1 MVAEVRSDSAIDEF
15 ATNVGEWLLTQRFGS
30 IRPLAFRWYLWEPG
44 PDYGDA
50 EPHVV
55 IELVV
60 EEPPAPTNNVP
71 SRSRDDS
78 DWAKSL
84 LWPQA
89 DMDAVRTTASKYAGG
104 IGIPAGIAARWP
116 VDVHFFARSEAETCG
131 FASLDG

>member
-1 MVAEVRSDSAIDEF
+1 MVAEVRSDSAIAEF
-15 ATNVGEWLLTQRFGS
+15 ANGVGEWLLTQRFGS
-30 IRPLAFRWYLWEPG
+30 ITPLAFRHRMWEPG

-60 EEPPAPTNNVP
+60 EDPPAPANNVP
-71 SRSRDDS
+71 PLARDDGG
-78 DWAKSL
+78 WAKSL

-89 DMDAVRTTASKYAGG
+89 EMDAVRTTALKYAGG
-104 IGIPAGIAARWP
+104 IGIPEGIAARWP

>member
-1 MVAEVRSDSAIDEF
+1 MVTEVRSDRAIDEF

-30 IRPLAFRWYLWEPG
+30 ITPVAFRHRMWEPG

-60 EEPPAPTNNVP
+60 EDPPAPANNGTP
-71 SRSRDDS
+71 LSRDDGE
-78 DWAKSL
+78 WAKSL

-89 DMDAVRTTASKYAGG
+89 EMDAVRTTALEYARG
-104 IGIPAGIAARWP
+104 IGIPEGIAARWP
-116 VDVHFFARSEAETCG
+116 VDVQFFACSEAETCG
-131 FASLDG
+131 FAPLDG